1 MVLVLLIQVLVFELV
16 VRLLIAHVV
25 LFQQIVVVILFRI
38 WVDDQLLKN
47 VGLVILVE
55 QIAC

>member
-1 MVLVLLIQVLVFELV
+1 MALVLLIQVLVFELV

-25 LFQQIVVVILFRI
+25 LFQQILVVILFRI
-38 WVDDQLLKN
+38 WVDGQLLKN

>member
-47 VGLVILVE
+47 VGLVMLVE

>member
-25 LFQQIVVVILFRI
+25 LFQQILVVILFRI
-38 WVDDQLLKN
+38 WVDGQLLKN
-47 VGLVILVE
+47 VGLVIFVE